1 MISRRHV
8 LQSGTGLVAGI
19 GAASV
24 FGGSAFAQTVK
35 VDVEELMVVG
45 PLGEKTLGPED
56 APVTVIEYASMTCGH
71 CANFHKN
78 TYKPFKEKY
87 VDTGQVRFL
96 FREFPLDPVAMAVA
110 MLARCAP
117 EGTYFEV
124 VDAFFE
130 RQREWAF
137 KENVVVELQKMALQ
151 LGFTQETFKECL
163 TNQEVLDGV
172 NWVRKRASEEFK
184 VASTPTFFFNGT
196 RQTGSMTIEQMDDVI
211 QPLL

>member
-1 MISRRHV
+1 MISRRLMLKHSAGLLAAGGLTPV
-8 LQSGTGLVAGI
+8 LGS
-19 GAASV
+19 
-24 FGGSAFAQTVK
+24 SAFAQSSS
-35 VDVEELMVVG
+35 VDVEELMVAG
-45 PLGEKTLGPED
+45 PMGEKTLGE
-56 APVTVIEYASMTCGH
+56 ANAAVTVIEYASMTCGH
-71 CANFHKN
+71 CANFHNN

-87 VDTGQVRFL
+87 VDTGQVLFI

-130 RQREWAF
+130 RQREWAGA
-137 KENVVVELQKMALQ
+137 ENVVAELQKMALQ

-172 NWVRKRASEEFK
+172 NWVRKRAAEEFQ
-184 VASTPTFFFNGT
+184 VASTPTFFINGE
-196 RQTGSMTIEQMDDVI
+196 RQTGSLTIEQMDAVI
-211 QPLL
+211 EPLL

>member
-1 MISRRHV
+1 MINRRDV
-8 LQSGTGLVAGI
+8 LKTGSGVIAGI
-19 GAASV
+19 GLTSV
-24 FGGSAFAQTVK
+24 VGSTAFAQLVT
-35 VDVEELMVVG
+35 VDVEDLMVAG
-45 PLGEKTLGPED
+45 PLGEKTLGNPD
-56 APVTVIEYASMTCGH
+56 ASVTVIEYASMTCGH

-87 VDTGQVRFL
+87 VDTNQVHFV

-172 NWVRKRASEEFK
+172 NWVRKRASEEFQ

-196 RQTGSMTIEQMDDVI
+196 LQAGSMTIEQMDEVL